1 MATNDVKIRVG
12 LRRLYRA
19 HGCEIETGSLEKEF
33 RLGENFSVSVRMGSS
48 PQFGL
53 HTGGFSCRY
62 LTPGIDK
69 LEVNYRYEPDIGKTE
84 LAGQPLTEIIVSREV
99 NVDAEFRDAF
109 ERGEA
114 AFQNKAAD
122 LAYAET
128 THLVPVLEF
137 VGGLIGLRI
146 DRQFLAELINETPV
160 TWRNDGP
167 HLQFLYKGPKIL
179 GGIQLTS
186 GGGDYLRAYL
196 EIGAQHKDEN
206 ILNWGRI
213 LGWLQKAW
221 AEDELVTKFL
231 WFFIPLECVLGS
243 VQVED
248 SARAESCKLIR
259 RLIKKHAGDQKQQL
273 MGAFNRITENLRPSL
288 EERFAAF
295 ARSSQCESCEAD
307 ILAFRRFNRLRN
319 GLLHRGESKVQLH
332 VEDPDT
338 EQVSGI
344 QDIAERY
351 ISKAIFGDFHI
362 SKPSS
367 FLFSI

>member
-19 HGCEIETGSLEKEF
+19 HGCEIEAGSLEKDF
-33 RLGENFSVSVRMGSS
+33 LLGENFSASIRIGSR
-48 PQFGL
+48 PRFGL

-62 LTPGIDK
+62 LAPGIDK
-69 LEVNYRYEPDIGKTE
+69 LEVSYRYEPDIEKTE
-84 LAGQPLTEIIVSREV
+84 LAGQPLTEIIVSREIDV
-99 NVDAEFRDAF
+99 ETEFRDAF

-114 AFQNKAAD
+114 TFQYRAAD

-128 THLVPVLEF
+128 NHLLPALEF
-137 VGGLIGLRI
+137 VGGLIGLRVA
-146 DRQFLAELINETPV
+146 RQFLAELVNETPV
-160 TWRNDGP
+160 TWRSDGP

-179 GGIQLTS
+179 GGLRLTS
-186 GGGDYLRAYL
+186 DGGDYLQAYL
-196 EIGAQHKDEN
+196 DIAAQHKDEN
-206 ILNWGRI
+206 ILEWGRI

-221 AEDELVTKFL
+221 AEDEPVTRFL

-243 VQVED
+243 VSIENRT
-248 SARAESCKLIR
+248 RAEACKSIRKLI
-259 RLIKKHAGDQKQQL
+259 KEHAGDQKQQL
-273 MGAFNRITENLRPSL
+273 LGIFNKITESLRPSL

-319 GLLHRGESKVQLH
+319 GLLHRGEPKVQLH

-338 EQVSGI
+338 EQVGGI

-351 ISKAIFGDFHI
+351 ISKAVFGDFNV
-362 SKPSS
+362 SKPSPS
-367 FLFSI
+367 FSA